1 VNEPPAGEGHSGMP
15 AAIQQPRTGQMH
27 SAILYRLTYLAAA
40 LSFGHHIDHVI
51 RHNAVGWPLTGEVNA
66 FTLSLVIYPV
76 IVTGLLLYR
85 AGRVGPGFWA
95 LVSGGG
101 AIFVSAVHFGPFAA
115 EPPEMILD
123 AYDPPVLGWL
133 AFTWL
138 VIFVAVLAITS
149 LYETRVWWQQR
160 QARRTARPATGVG
173 AQR

>member
-1 VNEPPAGEGHSGMP
+1 
-15 AAIQQPRTGQMH
+15 MH
-27 SAILYRLTYLAAA
+27 SDTLYRLTYLAAA
-40 LSFGHHIDHVI
+40 LSLGHHIDHVI
-51 RHNAVGWPLTGEVNA
+51 RHNAVGWPLTDEVNA

-95 LVSGGG
+95 FVSGGG

-115 EPPEMILD
+115 EPPEMILG
-123 AYDPPVLGWL
+123 AYDQPVLGWL

-149 LYETRVWWQQR
+149 LYETRLWWQGR
-160 QARRTARPATGVG
+160 QARRTARAATGAG
-173 AQR
+173 ARR